1 MKFIKFLLIGTFF
14 GFILTK
20 SEVISWYRINEM
32 FHFESFHMYGVIGSS
47 VVLGI
52 IIIAL
57 IKKVNLKSITGEPIV
72 FKDKKKSF
80 SRYFYGGTIFG
91 LGWAMIGSCPGPIYT
106 LIGNGYLVF
115 IVVLF
120 FALVGTLLY
129 GILRNKIPH

>member
-72 FKDKKKSF
+72 FKDKDKSF

-91 LGWAMIGSCPGPIYT
+91 LGWAMTGACPGPIYT
-106 LIGNGYLVF
+106 LIGNGYFAF

-120 FALVGTLLY
+120 FAMVGTLLY
-129 GILRNKIPH
+129 GIMRNKIPH

>member
-52 IIIAL
+52 IIIGL

-72 FKDKKKSF
+72 FKDKNKSF
-80 SRYFYGGTIFG
+80 SRYFFGGTIFG

-129 GILRNKIPH
+129 GLVRTKIPH